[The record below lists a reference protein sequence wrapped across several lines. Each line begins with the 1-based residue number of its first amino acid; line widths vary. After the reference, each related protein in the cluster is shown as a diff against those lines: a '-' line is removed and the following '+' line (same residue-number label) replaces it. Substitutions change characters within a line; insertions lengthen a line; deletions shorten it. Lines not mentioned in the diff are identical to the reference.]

1 MIEPRTL
8 VSFVTSDNVAY
19 LLDHKF
25 FGNHSTFVK
34 DLEVDTV
41 RFNNIDSM
49 AFKYIVKYLENRK
62 IYP

>member
-8 VSFVTSDNVAY
+8 VSFVTSDKVVY

-34 DLEVDTV
+34 DLEEETV
-41 RFNNIDSM
+41 RFNNIDSIT
-49 AFKYIVKYLENRK
+49 FKYIVKYLENRK
-62 IYP
+62 ICL